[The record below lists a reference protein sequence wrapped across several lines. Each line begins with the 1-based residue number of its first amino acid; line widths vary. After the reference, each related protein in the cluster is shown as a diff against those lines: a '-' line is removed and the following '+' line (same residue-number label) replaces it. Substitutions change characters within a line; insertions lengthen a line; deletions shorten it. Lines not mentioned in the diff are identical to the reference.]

1 LNVDVAGPAGRLEA
15 LVEGPADAPFAAIV
29 CHPHPAMGGT
39 MHTHAAYRLAKA
51 VVARGGIALRFN
63 FRGVGRSAGRFD
75 AGRGEADDARAALA
89 WLAASH
95 PGLPL
100 LSCGFSFGAWMA
112 LLAGGADPR
121 VTGLLLAGVAVKAQG
136 LEDFRETGRL
146 RELEKPL
153 AVVQAGEDDLGPP
166 AEIQAALD
174 GSRAPRRFAVV
185 PGASHL
191 FVEDLPALQREAE
204 AGVAWLRGEA

>member
-1 LNVDVAGPAGRLEA
+1 MHVDLAGPAGRLEG
-15 LVEGPADAPFAAIV
+15 LLEGTAGAPFAAIV
-29 CHPHPAMGGT
+29 CHPHPTMGGT

-51 VVARGGIALRFN
+51 IVARGGAALRFN
-63 FRGVGRSAGRFD
+63 FRGVGRSAGAFD

-89 WLAASH
+89 WLAAAR

-112 LLAGGADPR
+112 VLAGGDDPK
-121 VTGLLLAGVAVKAQG
+121 VAGLLLAGVAVRAPG
-136 LEDFRETGRL
+136 LEDFRETGRI
-146 RELEKPL
+146 RDVAKPV
-153 AVVQAGEDDLGPP
+153 AVVQAGQDALGPP
-166 AEIQAALD
+166 EEIRAALE

-191 FVEDLPALQREAE
+191 FVEDLPGLQREAE
-204 AGVAWLRGEA
+204 AAIDWLRGAP